1 MEIEKKRETS
11 WKISLKDKEKYIE
24 LTSVEIGGEVR
35 DIKFSLLKNDN
46 AITIE
51 MSKDEFFNFLSLIH
65 AFKDVVMGTPSTSP
79 KQETRMYEKIST
91 EPYQEPLEEKE
102 SFPKI
107 ELDTS
112 ELNSNKDEKED
123 LNPPEE
129 WDPW

>member
-11 WKISLKDKEKYIE
+11 WKISLKDKDRYIE
-24 LTSVEIGGEVR
+24 LISVEIGGEVR
-35 DIKFSLLKNDN
+35 NIKFSLLKNDN

-51 MSKDEFFNFLSLIH
+51 MSKEEFFNFLSLIH
-65 AFKDVVMGTPSTSP
+65 AFKDVIMGTTSISP
-79 KQETRMYEKIST
+79 KQETRTQEKINT
-91 EPYQEPLEEKE
+91 EPYQEFLEEKE

-112 ELNSNKDEKED
+112 ELNSNNDEKED
-123 LNPPEE
+123 LDPEE